1 MAGHKKEEARQ
12 EGRTIILVDERGV
25 SQRPHRVRMW
35 SPNGQTPILDCNF
48 NWDKL
53 SAVAGITFTNFYF
66 RLYDGA
72 VNSDEVIDFL
82 KALLRHVPGPLTIVW
97 DRLSAHKSRKT
108 SSFVAQQ
115 QDRLCVEF
123 LPAYA
128 PELNP
133 VEYIWAYWK
142 QHTLP
147 NVGGHFLVH
156 TIQSPDKGKSQH
168 GRMAM
173 PALD

>member
-1 MAGHKKEEARQ
+1 M
-12 EGRTIILVDERGV
+12 
-25 SQRPHRVRMW
+25 
-35 SPNGQTPILDCNF
+35 LDYNF

-72 VNSDEVIDFL
+72 VKSTEVIDFL
-82 KALLRHVPGPLTIVW
+82 QALMRHLRGPLTIVW

-108 SSFVAQQ
+108 LNFVAQHP
-115 QDRLCVEF
+115 DRLCVEF

-142 QHTLP
+142 QHMLP
-147 NVGGHFLVH
+147 NICPKNYWSLDETARKTLKRMRRRPRLVAAFW
-156 TIQSPDKGKSQH
+156 QQAQLPF
-168 GRMAM
+168 
-173 PALD
+173 